1 MNKAGE
7 MVMKNRIRFLI
18 IGIFIL
24 SSITLLSGCS
34 SKTKGDDDKKTKYDV
49 ERVFVDDTFIDIIE
63 GKIKPVEI
71 IVGFGGENGYESFS
85 TKDPDMIDEYINAF
99 REVKISE
106 EIKDKD
112 KMIFVAD
119 GIVDFTFKVDDETG
133 ITIGTDLVKYVTDDE
148 RKMQFHLGNTD
159 AINSLNKR
167 IRD

>member
-1 MNKAGE
+1 
-7 MVMKNRIRFLI
+7 MKKRIRFLI

-85 TKDPDMIDEYINAF
+85 TKDPDMI
-99 REVKISE
+99 SE

-167 IRD
+167 IRE

>member
-18 IGIFIL
+18 IAIFIL

-148 RKMQFHLGNTD
+148 REMQFHLGNTD

-167 IRD
+167 IRE